1 MRQMRF
7 APLVFALLL
16 AACGSPNDGPSVAN
30 ADGTPLKAGAYSLF
44 DPNAGTIPFPFDGL
58 FAGFND
64 PTLNIPNPKAA
75 PFVDAAN
82 LQDGFSTVA
91 SVFTDFIGF
100 VDLATATPGIL
111 VVDSSTGA
119 VLSPGVDYKL
129 QTSTA
134 RDDATGVPIN
144 LERTRILIEPLK
156 PLKPSTTYIV
166 AVTVNVK
173 STDGVAVVASD
184 AFKAVRSATAVTG
197 TANAQDTDPTNPNYP
212 YVRTLNAT
220 QKGTLEALRSQLI
233 RPVVAGL
240 MTATRLP
247 EQAFAL
253 AWSFTTQSTTKTLD
267 AVNAAATAKAMGV
280 KATGLTTRDANAALP
295 PVADLYIGTLSVPYY
310 LSNSGGNIHS
320 AAPVTNYWLA
330 DQAKPDVN
338 AKFLGKVPCGAFFA
352 HATLPDGQSAQP
364 STSTTLCF
372 PVPQKRTDETIPVLV
387 TVPNANSG
395 KTMPAAGWPVVI
407 FQHGITGNR
416 SQMLAIAPTLAA
428 AGFVTVAIDLPL
440 HGLPPPD
447 AAHPSSTDL
456 LYNATGGI
464 ERTFN
469 LDLANNTT
477 GAPGPDGITDSSGT
491 WFINLA
497 SLLTSRDNL
506 RQAVSDLITL
516 GKSVPSAVFLN
527 AAGTARAGVTIDGS
541 KIYYVG
547 HSLGGIVG
555 GTLLGVNTD
564 IKAATLAMP
573 GGGIAKLLDA
583 SQSFGPR
590 IAAGLA
596 GNRVIKGTDLFETFL
611 RFAQTAVDSADPIN
625 FAAAARSK
633 HPIHMIEVIGD
644 TVVPNNAL
652 SGTPISVPG
661 YLSGTDPLFQIM
673 GLTPVSAT
681 PLSVPITARAPI
693 TGANLGVVAQ
703 FAQGNHGSIL
713 DPSGS
718 AINAAVTCEMQR
730 QTASFLA
737 TGGTVLPVGGT
748 CP

>member
-1 MRQMRF
+1 VRF
-7 APLVFALLL
+7 TTRTLILLSVL
-16 AACGSPNDGPSVAN
+16 AAAACGSPNDGPNISGP
-30 ADGTPLKAGAYSLF
+30 DGGPLKAGIYSLF

-64 PTLNIPNPKAA
+64 PTLNIPNPKGA

-82 LQDGFSTVA
+82 LQDGFSTTA
-91 SVFTDFIGF
+91 SAFTDFIGF
-100 VDLATATPGIL
+100 VDFTSATTGLL
-111 VVDSSTGA
+111 VVDGSTGA
-119 VLSPGVDYKL
+119 PLHPGTDYKL

-134 RDDATGVPIN
+134 KDDATGVPISE
-144 LERTRILIEPLK
+144 ERTRILIEPLK
-156 PLKPSTTYIV
+156 PLKPSTTYLV
-166 AVTVNVK
+166 AVTTGVK
-173 STDGVAVVASD
+173 SKDGVSLVPSD
-184 AFKAVRSATAVTG
+184 AFKVVRSGVAVTG
-197 TANAQDTDPTNPNYP
+197 SANAQDTDTANPNYP
-212 YVRTLNAT
+212 FVKTLTAA
-220 QKGTLEALRSQLI
+220 QKAKLEAVRSQLI
-233 RPVVAGL
+233 RPVIQGL
-240 MTATRLP
+240 MAGTGLP
-247 EQAFAL
+247 EAAFAI
-253 AWSFTTQSTTKTLD
+253 AWSFTTQSTAKTLT
-267 AVNAAATAKAMGV
+267 AMNAAATATAMGV
-280 KATGLTTRDANAALP
+280 KATGLTTHDANPALP
-295 PVADLYIGTLSVPYY
+295 PVADLYIGTLKLPYY
-310 LSNSGGNIHS
+310 LSSSGGNIHS
-320 AAPVTNYWLA
+320 TAPLTNYWLA
-330 DQAKPDVN
+330 DQTKPDAN
-338 AKFLGKVPCGAFFA
+338 ARFLGKVPCGAFFA

-364 STSTTLCF
+364 SVSTTICF
-372 PVPQKRTDETIPVLV
+372 PVPQKRSDETVPVLA

-395 KTMPAAGWPVVI
+395 KTMPAAGWPLVI

-447 AAHPSSTDL
+447 PANPAATDL

-469 LDLANNTT
+469 LDLSNNSS
-477 GAPGPDGITDSSGT
+477 GAPGPDGKADPSGT
-491 WFINLA
+491 YFINLS

-506 RQAVSDLITL
+506 RQAVSDLVTL
-516 GKSVPSAVFLN
+516 TKSTPSAVFLN
-527 AAGTARAGVTIDGS
+527 QAGNGLAGVSIDAS
-541 KIYYVG
+541 KIYFVG

-583 SQSFGPR
+583 SLAFGPR

-596 GNRVIKGTDLFETFL
+596 ASGVNKGTDLFETFL
-611 RFAQTAVDSADPIN
+611 RFAQTAVDSGDPIN
-625 FAAAARSK
+625 FAVAARAN

-652 SGTPISVPG
+652 AGSTASIPG
-661 YLSGTDPLFQIM
+661 YLSGTDPLYQIM
-673 GLTPVSAT
+673 GLTVVG
-681 PLSVPITARAPI
+681 PLSVPIAAQAPL
-693 TGANLGVVAQ
+693 TGASLGVVAQ

-718 AINAAVTCEMQR
+718 ATNAAVTCEMQR